1 MGKITKNYIY
11 NLIYQL
17 FVMFVPLV
25 TAPYLARVL
34 GAEGTGIYSYVYSMT
49 AMICTFVML
58 GIYNY
63 GNRQIAYVRDNKNQ
77 TSEVF
82 WQIMSARIVIAIVGT
97 IVYFLFVFAIDR
109 YVRMFVIFY
118 PFLMSYFV
126 DCTWLYVGVEDMKWA
141 VIKNTVTKV
150 IAVLGIF
157 LFVRSKD
164 DLPVYVFIQGMSVLI
179 SNLLAYSQLGRYV
192 QKPRIDF
199 SHLRIDLYGALL
211 LFLPSVATTIY
222 TQCDKVMIE
231 LMTGATNEVS
241 FYDFSEKI
249 VMIPLTFITVLST
262 VMMPRIANEYKKG
275 NKDNISEL
283 LNRAAR
289 FSLFIACPMVF
300 GLIAVADKL
309 IPWYLGE
316 EFVPTIHAII
326 LIAPI
331 IITNTLTGIS
341 GGQYFTA
348 TNQIGI
354 LVKSQFI
361 AAAGNVFINAL
372 LIPRY
377 GFYGA
382 AVATLFTSFLCAIMQ
397 YKFMIKQIRLPGLL
411 RQGAKYLIFSIM
423 MAILI
428 RCVTRN
434 MEATPL
440 TNIVQVFVGGL
451 FYCIACLI
459 SHDEQVR
466 LLIKKVTDLFHLP
479 IKRG

>member
-1 MGKITKNYIY
+1 MGRITKNYIY

-58 GIYNY
+58 GIYSY
-63 GNRQIAYVRDNKNQ
+63 GNRQIAYVRDNKKRM
-77 TSEVF
+77 TEVF

-97 IVYFLFVFAIDR
+97 IIYFLFVFAIDR
-109 YVRMFVIFY
+109 YVRMFVVFY
-118 PFLMSYFV
+118 PFLLSYFV

-141 VIKNTVTKV
+141 VIKNTITKV
-150 IAVLGIF
+150 IAVVGIF
-157 LFVRSKD
+157 LFVKDKD
-164 DLPVYVFIQGMSVLI
+164 DLLIYIFIQGVSVLI
-179 SNLLAYSQLGRYV
+179 SNLLAYSQISRYV

-199 SHLRIDLYGALL
+199 SNLQNDFYGSLF

-231 LMTGATNEVS
+231 LITGATNEVS
-241 FYDFSEKI
+241 FYDYSEKI
-249 VMIPLTFITVLST
+249 VTIPLTFITVLST

-300 GLIAVADKL
+300 GLIAVADKF

-316 EFVPTIHAII
+316 EFIPTVYAII

-361 AAAGNVFINAL
+361 AAGGNVIINAL
-372 LIPRY
+372 LIPHY

-382 AVATLFTSFLCAIMQ
+382 IVATLITSFFCAMIQ
-397 YKFMIKQIRLPGLL
+397 YLFLIKQIRLPGLFK
-411 RQGAKYLIFSIM
+411 QGVKYSIFSIM

-434 MEATPL
+434 MDATPF
-440 TNIVQVFVGGL
+440 TTIVQVFVGGL
-451 FYCIACLI
+451 FYCIVCLI
-459 SHDEQVR
+459 THDVQVWI
-466 LLIKKVTDLFHLP
+466 LINKLKNILHLP
-479 IKRG
+479 I